1 MAKQIFYGEEA
12 RLKLKAGVDKL
23 ANAVKATLGPKGK
36 NVVIARGYGAPIV
49 TKDGVT
55 VAKEIELGDKTEQM
69 GAELVREAASKTN
82 DSVGDGTTTATLLAQ
97 ELINLGFE
105 KLKSSRFEV
114 DVHAMRAGMHEYAD
128 QVSKNLDAQAEQIA
142 GNQDRIAQVATISA
156 NNNEE
161 VGALLAE
168 LMMKVGKDGVVTVE
182 ESQGVSIETE
192 HVEGMQFDRGY
203 VSAYMVTNA
212 DRMEATFND
221 ASILITDKKISSIQ
235 ELLPVLEKVAATGR
249 KEVVIIAEDV
259 DGEALTTLVVNK
271 LRGAFSVLAVKA
283 PGYGD
288 RRKEM
293 LKDIATLT
301 GGKVVMEEIGLK
313 LESIELSD
321 LGHATRVTATK
332 DKTTIVGGKGNEGEI
347 QKRIGEIKNELA
359 NAENDF
365 DKEKLQERLA
375 KLTGGV
381 AVIKVG
387 AATESEMKEKKYLIE
402 DAVNATKAALE
413 AGIVAGGGSALLRA
427 KVELGGSVAADA
439 SSVAASKQ
447 VGREIVAMVLE
458 SPMLQIA
465 GNAGKNG
472 LDIVTSVA
480 AKMKTSKRAGYD
492 AKSETLVDDIVAA
505 GIVDPVKVTKNALQ
519 NAVSVAVMFLTTE
532 AVVADLP
539 EKKDAAPMGGG
550 MGGMGGGM
558 DY

>member
-1 MAKQIFYGEEA
+1 MSKQIFYGEEA

-36 NVVIARGYGAPIV
+36 NVVIARGYGTPIV

-55 VAKEIELGDKTEQM
+55 VAKEIDLADKVEQM

-105 KLKSSRFEV
+105 KIKASRFEV
-114 DVHAMRAGMHEYAD
+114 DVHAMRAGMHEYVEE
-128 QVSKNLDAQAEQIA
+128 VSKNLDAQTEQIV
-142 GNQDRIAQVATISA
+142 GNRDRIAQVATISA

-161 VGALLAE
+161 VGNLLAD

-182 ESQGVSIETE
+182 ESQGTSIETE

-212 DRMEATFND
+212 ERMEASYND
-221 ASILITDKKISSIQ
+221 AHILITDKKLSSIQ
-235 ELLPVLEKVAATGR
+235 ELLPILEKVAATGR

-271 LRGAFSVLAVKA
+271 LRGAFNVLAVKA
-283 PGYGD
+283 PGFGD

-301 GGKVVMEEIGLK
+301 GGKVIMDELGLK
-313 LESIELSD
+313 LESVEIEDMGRAS
-321 LGHATRVTATK
+321 RVTATK
-332 DKTTIVGGKGNEGEI
+332 DKTTIVGGKGSEADI
-347 QKRIGEIKNELA
+347 QKRISEIKNELA
-359 NAENDF
+359 NVDSEF

-387 AATESEMKEKKYLIE
+387 ASTEAEMKEKKFLIE

-427 KVELGGSVAADA
+427 KVEMGENTLADA
-439 SSVAASKQ
+439 SSVAASKH
-447 VGREIVAMVLE
+447 VGREIVATVLE

-465 GNAGKNG
+465 KNAGKNG

-480 AKMKTSKRAGYD
+480 AKMKSAKRAGYD
-492 AKSETLVDDIVAA
+492 AKSETLVDDMLAA

-532 AVVADLP
+532 AVVAELP
-539 EKKDAAPMGGG
+539 EKKEAAPMGGG
-550 MGGMGGGM
+550 MGGGMGM

>member
-1 MAKQIFYGEEA
+1 MSKQIFYGDEA

-36 NVVIARGYGAPIV
+36 NVVIARGYGTPIV

-55 VAKEIELGDKTEQM
+55 VAKEIDLSDKTEQM

-97 ELINLGFE
+97 DLINLGFE
-105 KLKSSRFEV
+105 KIKNSRFEV
-114 DVHAMRAGMHEYAD
+114 DVHAMRSGMQEYVEE
-128 QVSKNLDAQAEQIA
+128 VSKNLDAQAEQIA
-142 GNQDRIAQVATISA
+142 GNRDRIAQVATISA

-161 VGALLAE
+161 VGNLLAD

-212 DRMEATFND
+212 ERMEASYND
-221 ASILITDKKISSIQ
+221 AHILITDKKLSSIQ
-235 ELLPVLEKVAATGR
+235 ELLPILEKVAATGH

-271 LRGAFSVLAVKA
+271 LRGAFNVLAVKA
-283 PGYGD
+283 PGFGD

-301 GGKVVMEEIGLK
+301 GGKVIMDELGLK
-313 LESIELSD
+313 LESVEIEDMGRAS
-321 LGHATRVTATK
+321 RVTATK
-332 DKTTIVGGKGNEGEI
+332 DKTTIVGGKGNEQDI
-347 QKRIGEIKNELA
+347 QKRIAEIKSELA
-359 NAENDF
+359 NATSDF

-387 AATESEMKEKKYLIE
+387 ASTEAEMKEKKFLIE

-427 KVELGGSVAADA
+427 KVELGENKFADA
-439 SSVAASKQ
+439 SSVAASKH
-447 VGREIVAMVLE
+447 VGREIVALVLE

-465 GNAGKNG
+465 KNAGKNG

-492 AKSETLVDDIVAA
+492 AKSETLVDDMLVA
-505 GIVDPVKVTKNALQ
+505 GIVDPVKVTRNALQ

-532 AVVADLP
+532 AVVAELP
-539 EKKDAAPMGGG
+539 EKKETAPMGGG
-550 MGGMGGGM
+550 MGGGMGM

>member
-1 MAKQIFYGEEA
+1 MAKQIFYGDDA
-12 RLKLKAGVDKL
+12 RLRLKAGVDKL
-23 ANAVKATLGPKGK
+23 ADAVKATLGPKGK

-55 VAKEIELGDKTEQM
+55 VAKEIDLADKTEQM

-97 ELINLGFE
+97 DLISLGFE
-105 KLKSSRFEV
+105 KLKNSRFEV
-114 DVHAMRAGMHEYAD
+114 DVHAMRAGMHEYVDEVA
-128 QVSKNLDAQAEQIA
+128 KNLEAQAEQIE
-142 GNQDRIAQVATISA
+142 GNRDRIAQVATISA
-156 NNNEE
+156 NNDEE
-161 VGALLAE
+161 VGNLLAD

-182 ESQGVSIETE
+182 ESQGTGIETE

-203 VSAYMVTNA
+203 VSGYMVTNTE
-212 DRMEATFND
+212 RMEAVQND
-221 ASILITDKKISSIQ
+221 AQILITDKKISSIQ
-235 ELLPVLEKVAATGR
+235 EILPVLEKVAATGK
-249 KEVVIIAEDV
+249 KELVIVAEDV
-259 DGEALTTLVVNK
+259 DGEALTTLVLNK
-271 LRGAFSVLAVKA
+271 LRGAFNVLAVKA

-293 LKDIATLT
+293 LKDIAVLT
-301 GGKVVMEEIGLK
+301 GGKFVTEEVGLK
-313 LESIELSD
+313 LEEIELND
-321 LGHATRVTATK
+321 LGRASRVSATK
-332 DKTTIVGGKGNEGEI
+332 DKTTIVGGKGEDASI
-347 QKRIGEIKNELA
+347 KSRIAEIKSELDA
-359 NAENDF
+359 ADSDF

-427 KVELGGSVAADA
+427 KVEIGENKAADA
-439 SSVAASKQ
+439 SSVAASRH
-447 VGREIVAMVLE
+447 VGREIVATVLE
-458 SPMLQIA
+458 SPMMQIA
-465 GNAGKNG
+465 KNAGKNG
-472 LDIVTSVA
+472 LDLVTGVA
-480 AKMKTSKRAGYD
+480 AKMGANKRAGYD
-492 AKSETLVDDIVAA
+492 AKSEAFVDDMLAA

-539 EKKDAAPMGGG
+539 EKKEAPAMPQ
-550 MGGMGGGM
+550 GGMGGGM
-558 DY
+558 DF

>member
-1 MAKQIFYGEEA
+1 MAKQIFYGEDA
-12 RLKLKAGVDKL
+12 RLRLKAGVDKL
-23 ANAVKATLGPKGK
+23 ADAVKATLGPKGK

-55 VAKEIELGDKTEQM
+55 VAKEIDLADKAEQM

-97 ELINLGFE
+97 ELISLGFE
-105 KLKSSRFEV
+105 KIKNSRFEV
-114 DVHAMRAGMHEYAD
+114 DVHAMRAGMQEYVEE
-128 QVSKNLDAQAEQIA
+128 VSKNLEAQAEQIA
-142 GNQDRIAQVATISA
+142 GNRDRIAQVATISA

-161 VGALLAE
+161 VGHLLAD

-182 ESQGVSIETE
+182 ESQGVTIETE

-212 DRMEATFND
+212 ERMEASYND
-221 ASILITDKKISSIQ
+221 AHILITDKKLSSIQ
-235 ELLPVLEKVAATGR
+235 ELLPILEKVAATGR

-271 LRGAFSVLAVKA
+271 LRGAFNVLAVKA
-283 PGYGD
+283 PGFGD

-301 GGKVVMEEIGLK
+301 GGKVIMDEIGLK
-313 LESIELSD
+313 LETVELSD
-321 LGHATRVTATK
+321 LGRASRVTATK
-332 DKTTIVGGKGNEGEI
+332 DKTTIVGGKGEEQAI
-347 QKRIGEIKNELA
+347 QARISEIKSELA
-359 NAENDF
+359 NASNDF

-387 AATESEMKEKKYLIE
+387 ASTEAEMKEKKFLIE

-427 KVELGGSVAADA
+427 KVELGENKITDE
-439 SSVAASKQ
+439 SSVAASKH
-447 VGREIVAMVLE
+447 VGREIVALVLE

-465 GNAGKNG
+465 KNAGKNG
-472 LDIVTSVA
+472 LDIVTSVVS
-480 AKMKTSKRAGYD
+480 KMKASKRAGYD
-492 AKSETLVDDIVAA
+492 AKSETLVDDMLAS
-505 GIVDPVKVTKNALQ
+505 GIVDPVKVTRNALQ

-532 AVVADLP
+532 AVVSELP
-539 EKKDAAPMGGG
+539 EKKEAAPMA
-550 MGGMGGGM
+550 GGMGGGM
-558 DY
+558 GMDY

>member
-1 MAKQIFYGEEA
+1 MSKQIFYGDEA

-36 NVVIARGYGAPIV
+36 NVVIARGYGTPIV

-55 VAKEIELGDKTEQM
+55 VAKEIDLSDKTEQM

-97 ELINLGFE
+97 DLINLGFE
-105 KLKSSRFEV
+105 KIKNSRFEV
-114 DVHAMRAGMHEYAD
+114 DVHAMRSGMQEYVEE
-128 QVSKNLDAQAEQIA
+128 VSKNLDAQAEQIA
-142 GNQDRIAQVATISA
+142 GNRDRIAQVATISA

-161 VGALLAE
+161 VGNLLAD

-212 DRMEATFND
+212 ERMEASYND
-221 ASILITDKKISSIQ
+221 AHILITDKKLSSIQ
-235 ELLPVLEKVAATGR
+235 ELLPILEKVAATGR

-271 LRGAFSVLAVKA
+271 LRGAFNVLAVKA
-283 PGYGD
+283 PGFGD

-301 GGKVVMEEIGLK
+301 GGKVIMDELGLK
-313 LESIELSD
+313 LESVEIEDMGRAS
-321 LGHATRVTATK
+321 RVTATK
-332 DKTTIVGGKGNEGEI
+332 DKTTIVGGKGNEQDI
-347 QKRIGEIKNELA
+347 QKRIAEIKSELA
-359 NAENDF
+359 NATSDF

-387 AATESEMKEKKYLIE
+387 ASTEAEMKEKKFLIE

-427 KVELGGSVAADA
+427 KVELGENKFADA
-439 SSVAASKQ
+439 SSVAASKH
-447 VGREIVAMVLE
+447 VGREIVALVLE

-465 GNAGKNG
+465 KNAGKNG

-492 AKSETLVDDIVAA
+492 AKSETLVDDMLVA
-505 GIVDPVKVTKNALQ
+505 GIVDPVKVTRNALQ

-532 AVVADLP
+532 AVVAELP
-539 EKKDAAPMGGG
+539 EKKETAPMGGG
-550 MGGMGGGM
+550 MGGGMGM

>member
-1 MAKQIFYGEEA
+1 MSKQIFYGDEA

-36 NVVIARGYGAPIV
+36 NVVIARGYGTPIV

-55 VAKEIELGDKTEQM
+55 VAKEIDLSDKTEQM

-97 ELINLGFE
+97 DLINLGFE
-105 KLKSSRFEV
+105 KIKNSRFEV
-114 DVHAMRAGMHEYAD
+114 DVHAMRSGMQEYVEE
-128 QVSKNLDAQAEQIA
+128 VSKNLDAQAEQIA
-142 GNQDRIAQVATISA
+142 GNRDRIAQVATISA

-161 VGALLAE
+161 VGNLLAD

-212 DRMEATFND
+212 ERMEASYND
-221 ASILITDKKISSIQ
+221 AHILITDKKLSSIQ
-235 ELLPVLEKVAATGR
+235 ELLPILEKVAATGR

-271 LRGAFSVLAVKA
+271 LRGAFNVLAVKA
-283 PGYGD
+283 PGFGD

-301 GGKVVMEEIGLK
+301 GGKVIMDELGLK
-313 LESIELSD
+313 LESVEIEDMGRAS
-321 LGHATRVTATK
+321 RVTATK
-332 DKTTIVGGKGNEGEI
+332 DKTTIVGGKGNEQEI
-347 QKRIGEIKNELA
+347 QKRIAEIKSELA
-359 NAENDF
+359 NATSDF

-387 AATESEMKEKKYLIE
+387 ASTEAEMKEKKFLIE

-427 KVELGGSVAADA
+427 KVELGENKVADA
-439 SSVAASKQ
+439 SSVAASKH
-447 VGREIVAMVLE
+447 VGREIVALVLE

-465 GNAGKNG
+465 KNAGKNG

-480 AKMKTSKRAGYD
+480 AKMKSSKRAGYD
-492 AKSETLVDDIVAA
+492 AKSETLVDDMLIA

-532 AVVADLP
+532 AVVAELP
-539 EKKDAAPMGGG
+539 EKKETAPMGGG
-550 MGGMGGGM
+550 MGGGMGM

>member
-1 MAKQIFYGEEA
+1 MSKQIFYGEEA

-36 NVVIARGYGAPIV
+36 NVVIARGYGTPIV

-55 VAKEIELGDKTEQM
+55 VAKEIDLSDKTEQM

-105 KLKSSRFEV
+105 KIKNSRFEV
-114 DVHAMRAGMHEYAD
+114 DVHAMRAGMQEYVEA
-128 QVSKNLDAQAEQIA
+128 VSKNLEAQAEQIA
-142 GNQDRIAQVATISA
+142 GNRDRIAQVATISA

-161 VGALLAE
+161 VGNLLAD

-182 ESQGVSIETE
+182 ESQGVTIETE

-212 DRMEATFND
+212 ERMEASYND
-221 ASILITDKKISSIQ
+221 AHILITDKKLSSIQ
-235 ELLPVLEKVAATGR
+235 ELLPILEKVAATGR

-271 LRGAFSVLAVKA
+271 LRGAFNVLAVKA
-283 PGYGD
+283 PGFGD

-301 GGKVVMEEIGLK
+301 GGKVIMDEIGLK
-313 LESIELSD
+313 LETVELVD
-321 LGHATRVTATK
+321 LGRASRVTATK
-332 DKTTIVGGKGNEGEI
+332 DKTTIVGGKGEEQAI
-347 QKRIGEIKNELA
+347 QARISEIKSELA
-359 NAENDF
+359 NASNDF

-387 AATESEMKEKKYLIE
+387 ASTEAEMKEKKFLIE

-427 KVELGGSVAADA
+427 KVELGENKVADE
-439 SSVAASKQ
+439 SSVAASKH
-447 VGREIVAMVLE
+447 VGREIVALVLE

-465 GNAGKNG
+465 KNAGKNG
-472 LDIVTSVA
+472 LDIVTSVVR
-480 AKMKTSKRAGYD
+480 KMASSKRAGYD
-492 AKSETLVDDIVAA
+492 AKTETLVDDMLVA
-505 GIVDPVKVTKNALQ
+505 GIVDPVKVTRNALQ

-532 AVVADLP
+532 AVVAELP
-539 EKKDAAPMGGG
+539 EKKESAPMGGG

>member
-1 MAKQIFYGEEA
+1 MAKQIFYGDEA

-23 ANAVKATLGPKGK
+23 ADAVKATLGPKGK

-55 VAKEIELGDKTEQM
+55 VAKEIDLADKTEQM

-97 ELINLGFE
+97 DLINLGFE
-105 KLKSSRFEV
+105 KIKNSRFEV
-114 DVHAMRAGMHEYAD
+114 DVHAMRSGMQEYVEE
-128 QVSKNLDAQAEQIA
+128 VSKNLDAQAEQIA
-142 GNQDRIAQVATISA
+142 GNRDRIAQVATISA

-161 VGALLAE
+161 VGNLLAD

-212 DRMEATFND
+212 ERMEASYND
-221 ASILITDKKISSIQ
+221 AHILITDKKLSSIQ
-235 ELLPVLEKVAATGR
+235 ELLPILEKVAATGR

-271 LRGAFSVLAVKA
+271 LRGAFNVLAVKA
-283 PGYGD
+283 PGFGD

-301 GGKVVMEEIGLK
+301 GGRVIMDEIGLK
-313 LESIELSD
+313 LETVELSD
-321 LGHATRVTATK
+321 LGRASRVTATK
-332 DKTTIVGGKGNEGEI
+332 DKTTIVGGKGNEQDI
-347 QKRIGEIKNELA
+347 QKRIAEIKNELA
-359 NAENDF
+359 NASNDF

-387 AATESEMKEKKYLIE
+387 ASTEAEMKEKKFLIE

-427 KVELGGSVAADA
+427 KVELGENKVADESA
-439 SSVAASKQ
+439 VAASKH
-447 VGREIVAMVLE
+447 VGREIVALVLE
-458 SPMLQIA
+458 SPMLQITK
-465 GNAGKNG
+465 NAGKNG

-492 AKSETLVDDIVAA
+492 AKSETLVDDMLAA
-505 GIVDPVKVTKNALQ
+505 GIVDPVKVTRNALQ

-532 AVVADLP
+532 AVVAELP
-539 EKKDAAPMGGG
+539 EKKEAAPMGGG